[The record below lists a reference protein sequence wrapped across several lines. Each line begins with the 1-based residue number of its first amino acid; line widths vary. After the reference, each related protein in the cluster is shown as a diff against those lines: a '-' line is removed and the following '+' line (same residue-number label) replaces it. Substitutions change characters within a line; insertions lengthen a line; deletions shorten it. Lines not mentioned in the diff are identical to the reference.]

1 MRAVNERKGM
11 LVECWL
17 NLGGGEAQIM
27 HSLSRLGRRTP
38 TQKWVDLATEVW
50 NLAREL
56 GEATSYKG
64 AVDAFILDM
73 TTEVDV

>member
-1 MRAVNERKGM
+1 
-11 LVECWL
+11 
-17 NLGGGEAQIM
+17 M

-64 AVDAFILDM
+64 AVDAFILDI
-73 TTEVDV
+73 TTKVDV